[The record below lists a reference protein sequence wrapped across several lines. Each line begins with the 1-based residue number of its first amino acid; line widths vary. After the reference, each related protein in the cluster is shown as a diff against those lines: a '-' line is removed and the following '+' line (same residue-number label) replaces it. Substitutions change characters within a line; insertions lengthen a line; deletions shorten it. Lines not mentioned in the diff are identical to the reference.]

1 MTTFEV
7 DVDGVT
13 YEVDAPD
20 ENTAWQWANQTH
32 ASESSQPKPV
42 VEPQNESL
50 GDSFSNAGKGLLSG
64 AADIGNTLIN
74 ASTFIPR
81 KLSQAAYERQ
91 NQTSLSDL
99 ITGKEM
105 VSPLEHWNKER
116 EASLKD
122 FNTSNEDST
131 AFNVGRVA
139 SNIAG
144 TAGVGNVLKV
154 PALAANLPKLARALE
169 TGGFA
174 SLGSGSSTGNALLRL
189 AAGAAGG
196 ASSAALVDPEEAA
209 SGGVSG
215 ALGTAI
221 LNPLLKGGSVGAG
234 KLSDFI
240 TGKLPSVKAGQIARD
255 VAGESLDDIRNL
267 NKLAPDDL
275 TSAQAAV
282 ETPNFE
288 WSALGATA
296 KKNAPT
302 PYGLLEDAQ
311 ENARLQA
318 LDDITPDLE
327 AAVKVRKQVTEPLYD
342 EALASKATVRVPP
355 VMKLVDDILAKNP
368 KNDSITVPL
377 NQIKQ
382 DLLDDSG
389 NGFNTN
395 VGSLISLSQNIKN
408 KLNQTVDG
416 KPAFDSKVLTKI
428 KDKLDE
434 QIGRAEP
441 KFAEAR
447 EKYKE
452 LSAPINQAQLLG
464 AMRETLV
471 NSKGGERVTPFLNA
485 LGSGEKSL
493 FRKADQSP
501 RFGSVDE
508 VLSPAQRKVK
518 DRLVSELRRDAEVA
532 RQAKDAGS
540 KTREIVAGDSVKAR
554 LPSLVD
560 RWFSAANK
568 GIDIAETGIN
578 KKTMAA
584 ISEGMKSGKSA
595 NKMLD
600 TLPAEERNK
609 ILRAIIMGE
618 YGGTI
623 PAGLGAMSAGE

>member
-1 MTTFEV
+1 MATFDV
-7 DVDGVT
+7 DVNGVT

-20 ENTAWQWANQTH
+20 ETTAWKWANQTH
-32 ASESSQPKPV
+32 ASESSQAEPA

-50 GDSFSNAGKGLLSG
+50 GDSNWLKENLVSGLSE
-64 AADIGNTLIN
+64 AANIGNTVIN
-74 ASTFIPR
+74 ASTYIPR
-81 KLSQAAYERQ
+81 KLVPE
-91 NQTSLSDL
+91 
-99 ITGKEM
+99 
-105 VSPLEHWNKER
+105 LETWNRER
-116 EASLKD
+116 ESSLRDFQKD
-122 FNTSNEDST
+122 VPYTPAALAVDM
-131 AFNVGRVA
+131 
-139 SNIAG
+139 AG
-144 TAGVGNVLKV
+144 TGGVGGLLKGA
-154 PALAANLPKLARALE
+154 ALAANAPKLARALE

-189 AAGAAGG
+189 MGGAAGG
-196 ASSAALVDPEEAA
+196 ATGAALINPEEAI

-221 LNPLLKGGSVGAG
+221 LNPLLKGGAIGAG

-267 NKLAPDDL
+267 NKIAPDDL

-327 AAVKVRKQVTEPLYD
+327 AAVKVREQATKPLYE

-377 NQIKQ
+377 TQIKQ
-382 DLLDDSG
+382 DLLDEAG
-389 NGFNTN
+389 TGFNTN

-416 KPAFDSKVLTKI
+416 KPAFDSKVLTQI

-485 LGSGEKSL
+485 LGSSEKSL

>member
-1 MTTFEV
+1 MATFDV
-7 DVDGVT
+7 DVNGVT

-20 ENTAWQWANQTH
+20 ETTAWKWANQTH
-32 ASESSQPKPV
+32 ASESSQAAEPT

-81 KLSQAAYERQ
+81 KLSPE
-91 NQTSLSDL
+91 
-99 ITGKEM
+99 
-105 VSPLEHWNKER
+105 LEAWNKER

-327 AAVKVRKQVTEPLYD
+327 AAVKVREQATKPLYE

-377 NQIKQ
+377 TQIKQ
-382 DLLDDSG
+382 DLLDEAG
-389 NGFNTN
+389 TGFNTN

-416 KPAFDSKVLTKI
+416 KPAFDSKVLTQI

-485 LGSGEKSL
+485 LGSSEKSL

-532 RQAKDAGS
+532 RQAKDASS

>member
-50 GDSFSNAGKGLLSG
+50 GDSFSNFGKGLLSG

-99 ITGKEM
+99 ITGKER
-105 VSPLEHWNKER
+105 VSPFDHWNSER
-116 EASLKD
+116 ESSLKD

-131 AFNVGRVA
+131 AFNVGRIA

-144 TAGVGNVLKV
+144 TAGVGNVLKA
-154 PALAANLPKLARALE
+154 PALAADLPKLARALE

-196 ASSAALVDPEEAA
+196 ASSAALINPEELI

-221 LNPLLKGGSVGAG
+221 LNPLLKGGSIGAG
-234 KLSDFI
+234 KLSDLI

-267 NKLAPDDL
+267 NRLAPDDL

-296 KKNAPT
+296 RKNAPT

-327 AAVKVRKQVTEPLYD
+327 AAVKVREQATKPLYE

-355 VMKLVDDILAKNP
+355 VMKLVDDILTKNP

-382 DLLDDSG
+382 DLLDESG

-416 KPAFDSKVLTKI
+416 KPAFDSKVLTQI
-428 KDKLDE
+428 KDKLEE
-434 QIGRAEP
+434 QIARAEP

-447 EKYKE
+447 SKYKE

-518 DRLVSELRRDAEVA
+518 DRLVGELRRDAEVT
-532 RQAKDAGS
+532 RRAKEAGS
-540 KTREIVAGDSVKAR
+540 KTREIVAGDSIKAR

-578 KKTMAA
+578 KKTMDA
-584 ISEGMKSGKSA
+584 ISAGMKSGKSA
-595 NKMLD
+595 NKMLE
-600 TLPAEERNK
+600 TLPADERNK
-609 ILRAIIMGE
+609 ILRAIVMGE
-618 YGGTI
+618 YGAAI

>member
-1 MTTFEV
+1 MATFEV

-32 ASESSQPKPV
+32 SSETSQSKPTM
-42 VEPQNESL
+42 EPQNESL
-50 GDSFSNAGKGLLSG
+50 GDSFSNLGKGLLSG
-64 AADIGNTLIN
+64 SADIGNTLIN

-81 KLSQAAYERQ
+81 KLSQAAYELQ
-91 NQTSLSDL
+91 SPTSLSDL
-99 ITGKEM
+99 ITSKGKL
-105 VSPLEHWNKER
+105 SPLEKWNR
-116 EASLKD
+116 DRQSGLEAFNKD
-122 FNTSNEDST
+122 NEDST
-131 AFNVGRVA
+131 AFNMGRVA

-144 TAGVGNVLKV
+144 SAGVGNLLKV
-154 PALAANLPKLARALE
+154 PALAANMPKLARALE

-174 SLGSGSSTGNALLRL
+174 SLGGGSSTGNALMRL
-189 AAGAAGG
+189 AAGGAGG
-196 ASSAALVDPEEAA
+196 AAGASLVNPEEAV

-215 ALGTAI
+215 ILGTAL
-221 LNPLLKGGSVGAG
+221 LNPILKGGAAG
-234 KLSDFI
+234 FGKISDLV
-240 TGKLPSVKAGQIARD
+240 TGKLPEVKAGQIARD
-255 VAGESLDDIRNL
+255 VAGESLEDIKIL
-267 NKLAPDDL
+267 NRMAPNDL

-288 WSALGATA
+288 WSALGAISR
-296 KKNAPT
+296 KSAPT

-327 AAVKVRKQVTEPLYD
+327 AAVKVREQATKPLYE

-355 VMKLVDDILAKNP
+355 VMKLVDDILTKNP

-382 DLLDDSG
+382 DLLDESG

-416 KPAFDSKVLTKI
+416 KPAFDSKILTQI
-428 KDKLDE
+428 KDKLEE
-434 QIGRAEP
+434 QIARAEP

-447 EKYKE
+447 SKYKE

-508 VLSPAQRKVK
+508 VLSPTQRKVK
-518 DRLVSELRRDAEVA
+518 DRLVGELRRDAEVT
-532 RQAKDAGS
+532 RRAKEAGS
-540 KTREIVAGDSVKAR
+540 KTREIVAGDSIKAR

-560 RWFSAANK
+560 KWFSAANK

-578 KKTMAA
+578 KKTLDA
-584 ISEGMKSGKSA
+584 ISEGMRSGKSA
-595 NKMLD
+595 NKMLE
-600 TLPAEERNK
+600 TLPADERNK
-609 ILRAIIMGE
+609 ILRAIVMGE

>member
-1 MTTFEV
+1 MATFDV

-20 ENTAWQWANQTH
+20 ENTAWKWANQTH

-50 GDSFSNAGKGLLSG
+50 GDSNWLKENLVSGLSEAGS
-64 AADIGNTLIN
+64 IGNTLIN
-74 ASTFIPR
+74 AATFIPR
-81 KLSQAAYERQ
+81 KLVPEVE
-91 NQTSLSDL
+91 D
-99 ITGKEM
+99 
-105 VSPLEHWNKER
+105 WNRER
-116 EASLKD
+116 ESSLRDFQKD
-122 FNTSNEDST
+122 VPYTPAALAVDM
-131 AFNVGRVA
+131 
-139 SNIAG
+139 AG
-144 TAGVGNVLKV
+144 TAGIGNLLKV
-154 PALAANLPKLARALE
+154 PALAANMPKLARALE

-174 SLGSGSSTGNALLRL
+174 SLGGGSSTGNALMRL
-189 AAGAAGG
+189 AAGGAGG
-196 ASSAALVDPEEAA
+196 VAGASLVNPEEAV

-215 ALGTAI
+215 LLGTAL
-221 LNPLLKGGSVGAG
+221 LNPILKGGAAG
-234 KLSDFI
+234 FGKISDLV
-240 TGKLPSVKAGQIARD
+240 TGKLPEVKAGQIARD
-255 VAGESLDDIRNL
+255 VAGDSLEDIRNL
-267 NKLAPDDL
+267 NRMAPNDL

-296 KKNAPT
+296 RKNAPT

-327 AAVKVRKQVTEPLYD
+327 AAVKVREQATKPLYE

-355 VMKLVDDILAKNP
+355 VMKLVDDILTKNP

-382 DLLDDSG
+382 DLLDESG

-416 KPAFDSKVLTKI
+416 KPAFDSKVLTQI
-428 KDKLDE
+428 KDKLEE
-434 QIGRAEP
+434 QIARAEP

-447 EKYKE
+447 SKYKE

-508 VLSPAQRKVK
+508 VLSPAQKKVK
-518 DRLVSELRRDAEVA
+518 DRLVGELRRDAEVTRRA
-532 RQAKDAGS
+532 REAGS
-540 KTREIVAGDSVKAR
+540 KTREIVAGDSIKAR

-578 KKTMAA
+578 KKTLDA

-600 TLPAEERNK
+600 TLPADERNK
-609 ILRAIIMGE
+609 ILRAIVMGE
-618 YGGTI
+618 YGATI

>member
-1 MTTFEV
+1 MATFDV

-20 ENTAWQWANQTH
+20 ENTAWKWANQTH

-50 GDSFSNAGKGLLSG
+50 GDSNWLKENLVSGLSEAGS
-64 AADIGNTLIN
+64 IGNTLIN
-74 ASTFIPR
+74 AATFIPR
-81 KLSQAAYERQ
+81 KLVPEVE
-91 NQTSLSDL
+91 D
-99 ITGKEM
+99 
-105 VSPLEHWNKER
+105 WNRER
-116 EASLKD
+116 ESSLRDFQKD
-122 FNTSNEDST
+122 VPYTPAALAVDM
-131 AFNVGRVA
+131 
-139 SNIAG
+139 AG
-144 TAGVGNVLKV
+144 TAGIGNLLKV
-154 PALAANLPKLARALE
+154 PALAANMPKLARALE

-174 SLGSGSSTGNALLRL
+174 SLGGGSSTGNALMRL
-189 AAGAAGG
+189 AAGGAGG
-196 ASSAALVDPEEAA
+196 VAGASLVNPEEAV

-215 ALGTAI
+215 LLGTAL
-221 LNPLLKGGSVGAG
+221 LNPILKGGAAG
-234 KLSDFI
+234 FGKISDLV
-240 TGKLPSVKAGQIARD
+240 TGKLPEVKAGQIARD
-255 VAGESLDDIRNL
+255 VAGDSLEDIRNL
-267 NKLAPDDL
+267 NRMAPNDL

-296 KKNAPT
+296 RKNAPT

-327 AAVKVRKQVTEPLYD
+327 AAVKVREQATKPLYE

-355 VMKLVDDILAKNP
+355 VMKLVDDILTKNP

-382 DLLDDSG
+382 DLLDESG

-416 KPAFDSKVLTKI
+416 KPAFDSKILTQI
-428 KDKLDE
+428 KDKLEE
-434 QIGRAEP
+434 QIARAEP

-447 EKYKE
+447 SKYKE

-508 VLSPAQRKVK
+508 VLSPAQKKVK
-518 DRLVSELRRDAEVA
+518 DRLVGELRRDAEVTRRA
-532 RQAKDAGS
+532 REAGS
-540 KTREIVAGDSVKAR
+540 KTREIVAGDSIKAR

-578 KKTMAA
+578 KKTLDA

-600 TLPAEERNK
+600 TLPADERNK
-609 ILRAIIMGE
+609 ILRAIVMGE
-618 YGGTI
+618 YGATI

>member
-1 MTTFEV
+1 MATFDV
-7 DVDGVT
+7 DVNGVT

-20 ENTAWQWANQTH
+20 ETTAWKWANQTH
-32 ASESSQPKPV
+32 ASESPQPKPV

-50 GDSFSNAGKGLLSG
+50 GDSNWLKENLVSGLSEAGS
-64 AADIGNTLIN
+64 IGNTLIN
-74 ASTFIPR
+74 AATFIPR
-81 KLSQAAYERQ
+81 KLVPEVE
-91 NQTSLSDL
+91 D
-99 ITGKEM
+99 
-105 VSPLEHWNKER
+105 WNRER
-116 EASLKD
+116 ESSLRDFQKD
-122 FNTSNEDST
+122 VPYTPAALAVDM
-131 AFNVGRVA
+131 
-139 SNIAG
+139 AG
-144 TAGVGNVLKV
+144 TAGIGNLLKV
-154 PALAANLPKLARALE
+154 PALAANMPKLARALE

-174 SLGSGSSTGNALLRL
+174 SLGGGSSTGNALMRL
-189 AAGAAGG
+189 AAGGAGG
-196 ASSAALVDPEEAA
+196 VAGASLVNPEEAV

-215 ALGTAI
+215 LLGTAL
-221 LNPLLKGGSVGAG
+221 LNPILKGGAAG
-234 KLSDFI
+234 FGKISDLV
-240 TGKLPSVKAGQIARD
+240 TGKLPEVKAGQIARD

-327 AAVKVRKQVTEPLYD
+327 AAVKVREQATKPLYD

-377 NQIKQ
+377 TQIKQ
-382 DLLDDSG
+382 DLLDEAG
-389 NGFNTN
+389 TGFNTN

-416 KPAFDSKVLTKI
+416 KPAFDSKVLTQI
-428 KDKLDE
+428 KDKLEE
-434 QIGRAEP
+434 QIARAEP

-447 EKYKE
+447 SKYKE

-485 LGSGEKSL
+485 LGSSEKSL

-532 RQAKDAGS
+532 RQAKDAGN